1 MDAPC
6 GNQLRG
12 GFRLSHKRILHEF
25 ADHANYCQGSAGIFP
40 AVLVSE
46 NRKTTEGR
54 RRYRNHR
61 IDTLEF
67 PES

>member
-1 MDAPC
+1 
-6 GNQLRG
+6 L
-12 GFRLSHKRILHEF
+12 
-25 ADHANYCQGSAGIFP
+25 P